1 LAHRH
6 EDEEVTS
13 VRGSSGS
20 SSRAAVCDDP
30 AAIKAARIRQG
41 LLVLMVRVAE
51 GTCCRDC
58 SGPVCCCQLAAR
70 LCSEACF
77 IWFGRCAQAEG
88 DGRETGSPEQ

>member
-1 LAHRH
+1 MCCRLPEVVLKSLAHRH

-41 LLVLMVRVAE
+41 LLVLMVRF
-51 GTCCRDC
+51 D
-58 SGPVCCCQLAAR
+58 
-70 LCSEACF
+70 LC
-77 IWFGRCAQAEG
+77 
-88 DGRETGSPEQ
+88 